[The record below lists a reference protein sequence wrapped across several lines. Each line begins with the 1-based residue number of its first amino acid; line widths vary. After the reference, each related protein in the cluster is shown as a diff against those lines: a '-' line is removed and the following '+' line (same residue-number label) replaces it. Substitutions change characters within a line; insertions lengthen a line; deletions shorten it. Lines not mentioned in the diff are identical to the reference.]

1 MMCRRSETIK
11 SSSWLEREK
20 QTTGFDELYSER
32 RDRSF
37 VVLEVVCEVTLFVV
51 FPSSASSNASFKKQ
65 VENFERYIIASHKI
79 QNLVPGTI
87 HLPIFFFL

>member
-37 VVLEVVCEVTLFVV
+37 VTLFVV

-65 VENFERYIIASHKI
+65 VENSERYIIASHKI
-79 QNLVPGTI
+79 QN
-87 HLPIFFFL
+87 